1 MGAETSEHEY
11 ETLQLYQPAQKR
23 KFKITI
29 DHIYLIIA
37 ILAFIAAGLLA
48 INQYSSIIE

>member
-1 MGAETSEHEY
+1 MSVETREQKP
-11 ETLQLYQPAQKR
+11 ETLQLFSFLKRR

-37 ILAFIAAGLLA
+37 ILAFIAAGFLA
-48 INQYSSIIE
+48 FSHYNVIEP